1 MKKTAFFVII
11 AILVIQ
17 LSSFVF
23 AQEGDEFMVFN
34 LEAEKLLNLGSGILA
49 LALFIVSLV
58 AYKRTKLK
66 KLVYI
71 STAFGIF
78 AVKSLLI
85 SMELFFGDLSWTDPV
100 ASILDFGILLAF
112 FAGMLKR

>member
-1 MKKTAFFVII
+1 MKKTIFLMII
-11 AILVIQ
+11 LLVQ
-17 LSSFVF
+17 LSSSVF
-23 AQEGDEFMVFN
+23 AQEVDEFTIFN

-49 LALFIVSLV
+49 LVLFIVSLV
-58 AYKRTKLK
+58 AYKRTKSK
-66 KLVYI
+66 KLVYV

-85 SMELFFGDLSWTDPV
+85 SMELFFGDLSWIDPV

-112 FAGMLKR
+112 FAGMLKK

>member
-1 MKKTAFFVII
+1 MKKI
-11 AILVIQ
+11 ALLMIMMVLVVQ

-23 AQEGDEFMVFN
+23 AQEGDEFMIFN

-49 LALFIVSLV
+49 LALFIVSLI

-78 AVKSLLI
+78 AVKGLLI
-85 SMELFFGDLSWTDPV
+85 SMELFFGDLSWTDPI

-112 FAGMLKR
+112 FAGMLKK

>member
-1 MKKTAFFVII
+1 MNKITLLII
-11 AILVIQ
+11 MIVLVIHS
-17 LSSFVF
+17 SSFVF
-23 AQEGDEFMVFN
+23 AQEVDEFMVFN
-34 LEAEKLLNLGSGILA
+34 LEAEKLLNLGSGVLA

-58 AYKRTKLK
+58 AYRRTRLK
-66 KLVYI
+66 KLIYVSI
-71 STAFGIF
+71 AFGIF

-112 FAGMLKR
+112 FAGMLKK